1 MRIWDLFLLVIYL
14 HIFQKISN
22 TFSIQEGWKGLFEI
36 AIYVLGVYRERLLH
50 LRFDQ
55 LLSFVNDL
63 TAKEFF
69 TNFKYNESLQKCKQ
83 FTNFFDYQPYE
94 EEKPIR
100 FFARRIDDIHITK
113 ELLKAL
119 EEEYHINHPP
129 KVSSKATKSKSEDV
143 KA

>member
-1 MRIWDLFLLVIYL
+1 
-14 HIFQKISN
+14 
-22 TFSIQEGWKGLFEI
+22 
-36 AIYVLGVYRERLLH
+36 LGVYRERLLH

-69 TNFKYNESLQKCKQ
+69 TNFKYNESLEQMKK
-83 FTNFFDYQPYE
+83 FNFFDYQPYE

-100 FFARRIDDIHITK
+100 FFAQRIDDIPITK
-113 ELLKAL
+113 ELLKIL
-119 EEEYHINHPP
+119 EEEYIINHPP
-129 KVSSKATKSKSEDV
+129 KPPKNAKNKSEEL